1 MCKLGYPVSR
11 LFTRGSGEED
21 KNVRGEGKEQG
32 SEKEVGRGGGEES
45 EQSLHVVI
53 LLSCNYLSD
62 HLSTRLISW
71 LQKTGM

>member
-1 MCKLGYPVSR
+1 M
-11 LFTRGSGEED
+11 
-21 KNVRGEGKEQG
+21 RGEGKEQG
-32 SEKEVGRGGGEES
+32 SEKEVVGGEGGGEEES